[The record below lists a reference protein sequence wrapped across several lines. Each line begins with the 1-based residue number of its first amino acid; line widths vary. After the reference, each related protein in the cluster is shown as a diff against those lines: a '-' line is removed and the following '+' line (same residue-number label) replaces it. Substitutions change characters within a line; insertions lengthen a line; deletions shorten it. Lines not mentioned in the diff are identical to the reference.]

1 MSYSKGRIM
10 ALIGVGLVTLALSL
24 IPGTGMAQTKT
35 LKVGALINENAPTG
49 VDFRKYL
56 EAIVPF
62 FNESGGLVI
71 GGERYNIDLIRYDTK
86 GNAETGR
93 AAVERL
99 ISRDQVKFILGDETI
114 DAWVALT
121 EASKVIA
128 IVQKPGTSIYDP
140 RLKYVFEGS
149 GMQTQTAPA
158 WGWLSENFPD
168 VKTFAFAFPDNII
181 GHGEQEKAVKMADT
195 FRLKVLTDMY
205 YPPDIN
211 DFTSMAARI
220 KKANPDAF
228 LTGGGGATDIRL
240 YKGLYEAGWKGRIF
254 AYLGASAIRYGR
266 VISLSMVEGLV
277 GATLDPFEFGDET
290 LPPMAKKAKD
300 AWIAKF
306 GKFENPYT
314 TYWLEWDELIA
325 GLRKAN
331 SLDTDKVAAAIGSGM
346 EFDSIFG
353 RVRMVARPDCKNP
366 RTVSVIVPVSMLK
379 IADGKSQLL
388 RKMSLEDVNRYNKEF
403 YKW

>member
-1 MSYSKGRIM
+1 MT
-10 ALIGVGLVTLALSL
+10 ALVGVALLVLALSL
-24 IPGTGMAQTKT
+24 IPGTGMAETKT
-35 LKVGALINENAPTG
+35 LKVGALINESNPTG
-49 VDFRKYL
+49 VDFRRYL

-71 GGERYNIDLIRYDTK
+71 GGEPYNIEMIRYDTK
-86 GNAETGR
+86 GNTETAR

-99 ISRDQVKFILGDETI
+99 ISRDQIKFILSDETI
-114 DAWVALT
+114 DAWVPLT
-121 EASKVIA
+121 EANKVVV
-128 IVQKPGTSIYDP
+128 IVQKPSTSIYDP

-158 WGWLSENFPD
+158 WGWLSDNFKD
-168 VKTFAFAFPDNII
+168 LKTFAFAFPDNIM
-181 GHGEQEKAVKMADT
+181 GHGEHDKSEKMAAA
-195 FRLKVLTDMY
+195 FSLKVVTDMY

-220 KKANPDAF
+220 KKANADCF
-228 LTGGGGATDIRL
+228 VTGGGGPTDIRL
-240 YKGLYEAGWKGRIF
+240 YKGLNEAGWKGRIF

-266 VISLSMVEGLV
+266 VIPLSIVEGLL
-277 GATLDPFEFGDET
+277 GSTLDPFEFGDDS
-290 LPPMAKKAKD
+290 LSPMAKKAKD
-300 AWIAKF
+300 AWTAKH

-331 SLDTDKVAAAIGSGM
+331 SLDTDKVAAAIGGGM
-346 EFDSIFG
+346 EFDAVFG
-353 RVRMVARPDCKNP
+353 KARMVARPDCKNS
-366 RTVSVIVPVSMLK
+366 RTVSAIVPVSMLK
-379 IADGKSQLL
+379 IAQEKSQLIK
-388 RKMSLEDVNRYNKEF
+388 KMNLDEVYKYNKQF